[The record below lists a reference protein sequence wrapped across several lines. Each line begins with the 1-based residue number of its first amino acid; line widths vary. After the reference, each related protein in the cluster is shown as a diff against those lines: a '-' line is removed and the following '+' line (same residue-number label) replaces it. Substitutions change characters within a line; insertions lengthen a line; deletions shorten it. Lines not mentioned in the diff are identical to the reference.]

1 MKGKEA
7 DSVLVDKGENRLV
20 QECRKES
27 HFSNSLAVLCI
38 PIIMYFSSYA
48 YSLTP
53 QWPHLSLSI
62 APSTC
67 SCQQVPLLLSS
78 PFVCV

>member
-7 DSVLVDKGENRLV
+7 DSVLVVETLHKGENWVV

-27 HFSNSLAVLCI
+27 HFSNSLTVLCI

-48 YSLTP
+48 FSP
-53 QWPHLSLSI
+53 Q
-62 APSTC
+62 
-67 SCQQVPLLLSS
+67 
-78 PFVCV
+78 